1 MSGPDTAP
9 AAPVAFDPRR
19 WWPMPLLPEADG
31 KQLSLQFV
39 VAVLVFLAGLALM
52 AALASDRAAA
62 GWRGQLR
69 DAATVV
75 VRPTGLESPDSA
87 AARAAEAL
95 AGVRGVTEA
104 RAMEPA
110 RAEAL
115 RARWMG
121 PGPLPADLPVPRL
134 VTLQLDRHTPPLT
147 SALVGALR
155 AAGVDATVDDHSVW
169 AAEVMRAGALMR
181 WLALALFA
189 LLAAA
194 CAAVVAFATRQGLAA
209 RRDVVETLHL
219 IGATDSFIAQLF
231 QARFARMAAQ
241 AGLFGGLAAAGL
253 AATLRLYTPAGGF
266 APVLPIEWTD
276 LFAPLPA
283 PVVAA
288 LIAAV
293 TARTTAMAFLA
304 RQP

>member
-1 MSGPDTAP
+1 MNG
-9 AAPVAFDPRR
+9 AFDPRR
-19 WWPMPLLPEADG
+19 WWPQPLLPKEDG
-31 KQLSLQFV
+31 RQLSLQFV
-39 VAVLVFLAGLALM
+39 VAVLTFLAGLALM
-52 AALASDRAAA
+52 TALASDRAAE

-75 VRPTGLESPDSA
+75 VRPTGLETPDSA

-95 AGVRGVTEA
+95 AGVRGGTEA
-104 RAMEPA
+104 RALEPA

-115 RARWMG
+115 LARWMG

-134 VTLQLDRHTPPLT
+134 ITLELDRHSPPLT
-147 SALVGALR
+147 SALQGALR

-169 AAEVMRAGALMR
+169 AAEVMRAGAMMR
-181 WLALALFA
+181 WLALGFFA
-189 LLAAA
+189 LLAAT

-209 RRDVVETLHL
+209 RRDVVRVLHL
-219 IGATDSFIAQLF
+219 AGATDGFIATLF

-253 AATLRLYTPAGGF
+253 AACLRLYTPVGGF

-276 LFAPLPA
+276 LIAPLPA
-283 PVVAA
+283 PIVAA

-293 TARTTAMAFLA
+293 TARLSAMSFLT

>member
-1 MSGPDTAP
+1 MSG
-9 AAPVAFDPRR
+9 VFDVKR
-19 WWPMPLLPEADG
+19 WWPQPLLPREDG
-31 KQLSLQFV
+31 RQISLQFIL
-39 VAVLVFLAGLALM
+39 AVLTFLAGLSLM
-52 AALASDRAAA
+52 TALASDRAAE

-75 VRPTGLESPDSA
+75 VRPTGLETPDAA

-115 RARWMG
+115 LARWMG

-134 VTLQLDRHTPPLT
+134 VTLELDRRHPPLS
-147 SALVGALR
+147 SALEGALR
-155 AAGVDATVDDHSVW
+155 AAGIDATVDDHSVW
-169 AAEVMRAGALMR
+169 SGEIMRAGALMR
-181 WLALALFA
+181 WLALGFFA
-189 LLAAA
+189 LLAATA
-194 CAAVVAFATRQGLAA
+194 SAVVVFATRQGLSA
-209 RRDVVETLHL
+209 RRDVVQILHL
-219 IGATDSFIAQLF
+219 TGATDSFIASLF

-241 AGLFGGLAAAGL
+241 AGLIGGIAAAGL
-253 AATLRLYTPAGGF
+253 GALLRLYTPVGGF

-276 LFAPLPA
+276 LIAPLPS
-283 PVVAA
+283 PLVAA

-293 TARTTAMAFLA
+293 TARLTAVSVLA
-304 RQP
+304 GRP